1 MFGTKHSKTNWLQKD
16 HQIPNKGT
24 DYKIVELKHGNAK
37 LLGNTKNN
45 QLNNF
50 FLRICANIASN
61 YMKKTWYNQ

>member
-1 MFGTKHSKTNWLQKD
+1 MFGTKHSKTNRLQKD

-45 QLNNF
+45 QVKLVLAVF
-50 FLRICANIASN
+50 FLRICANIESN
-61 YMKKTWYNQ
+61 YIKKT